1 MSETTGRFEDVD
13 DDAAIGGYE
22 PNYVDVSY
30 GNLEGITTRYYDEGS
45 GQPLV
50 LVHGNNWSGSSS
62 ANTWTETFEYL
73 AEEYRVLAVDRIGC
87 GMTDNPDDPED
98 FRYESDVNHII
109 GFLDALGLDSTH
121 IAGWSRGGGLV
132 TRVAVEI
139 PDRIDSLIICNS
151 ATLGPA
157 AGDGNH
163 RRDIIFKQDE
173 LGLEKTEP
181 EYMEYFYQ
189 QYSHQKEYIT
199 DTRLN
204 TCAYLENTEKARET
218 ARIMDEEGHMEAWTE
233 TLDEEMK
240 ETHSRIKDGVL
251 DMPVLYVFGRDDPTV
266 PPVMALAAYD
276 MIGEHN
282 DKVRMKT
289 INHCGHMIFLEH
301 PRELASTFIEFLDF
315 YHGDGSDENHE
326 FF

>member
-1 MSETTGRFEDVD
+1 MSKTTGRFEDVD
-13 DDAAIGGYE
+13 PDAAIGGYE
-22 PNYVDVSY
+22 PKYVDVSH
-30 GNLEGITTRYYDEGS
+30 GHLEDIKTRYYDVGS

-73 AEEYRVLAVDRIGC
+73 ADHYRVLAVDRIGC
-87 GMTDNPDDPED
+87 GMTDNPDNPED
-98 FRYESDVNHII
+98 FRYESDINHII
-109 GFLDALGLDSTH
+109 GFLDALDLETTH

-151 ATLGPA
+151 QTVGPA
-157 AGDGNH
+157 AGDDAH
-163 RRDIIFKQDE
+163 IRDVMFKQDE
-173 LGLEKTEP
+173 LGLEKTDP
-181 EYMEYFYQ
+181 EYMEYFYY

-199 DTRLN
+199 DTRLDI
-204 TCAYLENTEKARET
+204 CAYLETTEKARET
-218 ARIMDEEGHMEAWTE
+218 ARIMDEEGYLEPWTE
-233 TLDEEMK
+233 SLEEHMK

-266 PPVMALAAYD
+266 PPVMALATYD
-276 MIGEHN
+276 MIGQHN
-282 DKVRMKT
+282 GKVRMKT
-289 INHCGHMIFLEH
+289 INRCGHMIFMEH
-301 PRELASTFIEFLDF
+301 PRELASTFVEFLDI
-315 YHGDGSDENHE
+315 YHGEGADEPHE